1 MKDFQKNF
9 IELAI
14 NSGALKFGK
23 FVLKSGR
30 QSPYFFNASAL
41 VDYGELDALAEILKA
56 KIQEENIN
64 MDMIF
69 GPAYKGI
76 FLGSILGT
84 KLSVNG
90 KMPVCFNRKEAKDHG
105 EGGSLIGAEP
115 KGKILIIDD
124 VISSGLAIKESI
136 SLLEPF
142 DVSIE
147 GALVTLDRQ
156 ERGGDT
162 ELMASEEL
170 EKIGIKVF
178 SVISLD
184 DLLEAD
190 DLITD
195 DNIRKIEEYR
205 NQYRGENV

>member
-1 MKDFQKNF
+1 M
-9 IELAI
+9 
-14 NSGALKFGK
+14 
-23 FVLKSGR
+23 
-30 QSPYFFNASAL
+30 
-41 VDYGELDALAEILKA
+41 
-56 KIQEENIN
+56 
-64 MDMIF
+64 
-69 GPAYKGI
+69 
-76 FLGSILGT
+76 
-84 KLSVNG
+84 
-90 KMPVCFNRKEAKDHG
+90 
-105 EGGSLIGAEP
+105 
-115 KGKILIIDD
+115 
-124 VISSGLAIKESI
+124 AIKESI

>member
-9 IELAI
+9 IKLAI
-14 NSGALKFGK
+14 DSGALKFGE
-23 FVLKSGR
+23 FILKSGR

-41 VDYGELDALAEILKA
+41 IEHGELDSLAEVLKA
-56 KIQEENIN
+56 KIQEENIKI
-64 MDMIF
+64 DMIF

-76 FLGSILGT
+76 FLGSILAT
-84 KLSVNG
+84 KLSINE

-105 EGGSLIGAEP
+105 EGGSLIGAKP
-115 KGKILIIDD
+115 KGKILIVDD

-136 SLLEPF
+136 SLLGPF

-156 ERGGDT
+156 ERGDT

-170 EKIGIKVF
+170 EQSGINVF
-178 SVISLD
+178 SIVSLD

-190 DLITD
+190 DLIND
-195 DNIRKIEEYR
+195 DNIRRIENYR
-205 NQYRGENV
+205 NRYRGENV